1 MMPNSKTDL
10 SGRPSR
16 KREIGQTVIEYEVVI
31 TVITVSVM
39 ALFVIL
45 SGGVV
50 RAIDRAVGLIP

>member
-1 MMPNSKTDL
+1 MMPSSKIDL

-16 KREIGQTVIEYEVVI
+16 KREIGQTVVEYEVVI

-50 RAIDRAVGLIP
+50 RAIDRAAGLIP